1 MKVHYEPMPN
11 RVPGPYTVWLIDDPP
26 LPWLQSLAEYADHA
40 DRAMESVSPN
50 IAGRLL
56 LVADLA
62 QALGLALGIL
72 EEVA

>member
-1 MKVHYEPMPN
+1 MKVHYGPMPN
-11 RVPGPYTVWLIDDPP
+11 RVTGPYTVWLIDDPP

-62 QALGLALGIL
+62 QALGLALGML
-72 EEVA
+72 EGVA